1 MNDKDVTGTFTHA
14 EVWRRYDAVEARLT
28 APVSER
34 MLDLAGLEPGMHMLD
49 LATGRGEPALRAAR
63 RVAPNG
69 RVMAIEPS
77 TEILAMARERAARE
91 GLMNLDWRVAPAES
105 PGDLPEAHYHA
116 ATARWGLMYMTD
128 PVAALRHVR
137 RALRA
142 DGVLVAALWAEPER
156 VPYFT
161 LPRRLLERYRPL
173 PALDFE
179 APGTFRLAHL
189 GRIERD
195 LEEAGFALDR
205 VEEME
210 IPVFE
215 AETAAEVVDWARAFG
230 LSRLLSDLPEEAQRG
245 WERDFAQAL
254 KPTRTDG
261 MLRLG
266 GVTRLVA
273 ARPRHSPGASAS
285 TRRIPMG

>member
-1 MNDKDVTGTFTHA
+1 MNNKDVTGAFSQA
-14 EVWRRYDAVEARLT
+14 DVWRRYDAVEARLT

-34 MLDLAGLEPGMHMLD
+34 MLDLAGLAPGMHVLD

-63 RVAPNG
+63 RVAPTG
-69 RVMAIEPS
+69 RVMAIEPVA
-77 TEILAMARERAARE
+77 EILAMARERAERE
-91 GLMNLDWRVAPAES
+91 GLTNLDWRVAPAES
-105 PGDLPEAHYHA
+105 PGHLPEAHYHA
-116 ATARWGLMYMTD
+116 ATARWGLMYMSD

-161 LPRRLLERYRPL
+161 LPRRLLERHRPL

-179 APGTFRLAHL
+179 APGTFRFADL

-195 LEEAGFALDR
+195 FGAAGFALDR

-215 AETAAEVVDWARAFG
+215 AESAAEIVDWARAFG
-230 LSRLLSDLPEEAQRG
+230 LARLTGDLPEAVQQA

-254 KPTRTDG
+254 EPTRANG
-261 MLRLG
+261 LLQLG
-266 GVTRLVA
+266 GVTRLVT
-273 ARPRHSPGASAS
+273 ARPG
-285 TRRIPMG
+285 